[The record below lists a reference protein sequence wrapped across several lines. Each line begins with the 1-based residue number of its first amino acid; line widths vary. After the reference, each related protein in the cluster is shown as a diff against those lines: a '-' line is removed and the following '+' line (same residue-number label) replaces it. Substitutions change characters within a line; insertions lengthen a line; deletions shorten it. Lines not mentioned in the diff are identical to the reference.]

1 MVGIWSTR
9 NTRCRI
15 VAGSLRH
22 GLPSQKSSRCN
33 QRKVQYINTTATNEQ
48 TNFICLSIVMTYLE
62 NAKKKI
68 MPLMEDAKL
77 ISDDEA
83 NELGKKDVDR

>member
-1 MVGIWSTR
+1 MA
-9 NTRCRI
+9 CLDI
-15 VAGSLRH
+15 V
-22 GLPSQKSSRCN
+22 
-33 QRKVQYINTTATNEQ
+33 T
-48 TNFICLSIVMTYLE
+48 TYLE

-68 MPLMEDAKL
+68 APLMEEPKL